1 MICRMFQKPGG
12 GAKLE
17 LKAKIL
23 PLKRYDMVCVGIQKP
38 GGGAKLKYKILRL
51 NDMQDR
57 MFQKPGGG
65 AKLEIKAKILPL

>member
-1 MICRMFQKPGG
+1 MRRDPKTGG
-12 GAKLE
+12 WG
-17 LKAKIL
+17 KAKI
-23 PLKRYDMVCVGIQKP
+23 QNF
-38 GGGAKLKYKILRL
+38 AF